1 MLLLASFVK
10 SETLGVGLL
19 RSCLHVWHTYTWW
32 DRDTAVVF
40 LPRTRPMRFIF
51 LQTHCPSK
59 LLNVFT
65 FIASCL
71 SIECTNLNSNASF
84 GKQFSRFW
92 LAYGDLE
99 MRKLFQG
106 FLTQMQ
112 RGLRMADSNSKGNP
126 ETRWSKRIFCGFV
139 MLKSRG
145 LGSWATCNHWG
156 VLERQQRLPAFSC
169 YLQSMVVST
178 NFYSQ
183 TNCKRFPFWLLFFNW
198 VETTNWIWLNQPWY

>member
-1 MLLLASFVK
+1 
-10 SETLGVGLL
+10 
-19 RSCLHVWHTYTWW
+19 
-32 DRDTAVVF
+32 
-40 LPRTRPMRFIF
+40 MRFIF

-126 ETRWSKRIFCGFV
+126 ETRWSNGFFADLSWRVEQPATTEGCWSDNKDCLLLAATFSQWWFQQIFI
-139 MLKSRG
+139 LKLIAR
-145 LGSWATCNHWG
+145 
-156 VLERQQRLPAFSC
+156 
-169 YLQSMVVST
+169 
-178 NFYSQ
+178 NFH
-183 TNCKRFPFWLLFFNW
+183 FDIF
-198 VETTNWIWLNQPWY
+198 